1 MSTAAVKRDG
11 AIGHMRNL
19 WRRFLRVWDSMA
31 IYMPL
36 VMMGVLALGT
46 YWLVRNTPIFST
58 PEVAKEASHD
68 VDYFMRKFTVKTFD
82 EGGQLKSEIYGAE
95 ARHFADT
102 DILEI
107 DQVRIRS
114 IGVEKR
120 ITTATANRAY
130 TNGDGSEVQLTGNAV
145 VVREASQD
153 ASGKETPRMEF
164 RGEFLHAF
172 LNEERVKSHKPV
184 LLIRGTDQFTGDT
197 FAYDNLDQVADLKG
211 RVHGILVPR
220 SAASAAGAG
229 TLPVLTPAA
238 PARPA
243 SNAPSPR

>member
-1 MSTAAVKRDG
+1 MTTARHDG
-11 AIGHMRNL
+11 GAGRGGAL
-19 WRRFLRVWDSMA
+19 QQLGRAWRMAFRLWDSLA

-36 VMMGVLALGT
+36 LLMGALALGT
-46 YWLVRNTPIFST
+46 YWLVRNTPIFSA
-58 PEVAKEASHD
+58 PEAAKEASHEA
-68 VDYFMRKFTVKTFD
+68 DYFMRKFTVKTFG
-82 EGGQLKSEIYGAE
+82 EGGQLKSEIYGIE
-95 ARHFADT
+95 ARHFPDT

-107 DQVRIRS
+107 DQARIRS
-114 IGVEKR
+114 INAQGR

-130 TNGDGSEVQLTGNAV
+130 SNGDGSEVQLTGNAL

-153 ASGKETPRMEF
+153 ARGKETPRLEF

-211 RVHGILVPR
+211 RVRGVLVPR
-220 SAASAAGAG
+220 AAASAAQA
-229 TLPVLTPAA
+229 V
-238 PARPA
+238 R
-243 SNAPSPR
+243 